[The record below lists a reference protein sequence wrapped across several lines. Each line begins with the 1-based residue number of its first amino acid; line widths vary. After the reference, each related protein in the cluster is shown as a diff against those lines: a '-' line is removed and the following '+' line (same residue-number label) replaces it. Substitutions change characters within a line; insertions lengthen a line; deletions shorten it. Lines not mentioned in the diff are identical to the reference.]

1 LASSLKSAVALAR
14 RINFYDL
21 LELYGIGAE
30 GALSNRAELSR
41 LVFYGFVSFRTFILN
56 LIPIYP
62 IEGFQA
68 DFLNLLKRCA

>member
-21 LELYGIGAE
+21 LELYGIGIAE
-30 GALSNRAELSR
+30 GALSNRAGLSR

-62 IEGFQA
+62 
-68 DFLNLLKRCA
+68 